1 MVNHALSDE
10 NTTGPSTDVE
20 VELACM
26 FLAHKFGN
34 EYFAKGTITLEE
46 IQDMRELTP
55 RSGD

>member
-1 MVNHALSDE
+1 MLSAMKIQQARPP
-10 NTTGPSTDVE
+10 TSKWSSRV
-20 VELACM
+20 CM
-26 FLAHKFGN
+26 FLAHIFGN